1 MHVLEQKELFFFF
14 RISVPLVG
22 GEFIHSLK
30 FQKDI
35 PTKEMHSI
43 ALIIVHV
50 KNWPQRSKR
59 FNQLLK
65 SKIQPLTARADRLTY

>member
-1 MHVLEQKELFFFF
+1 MKKRMRHFTHVLELKDFFLNSKKIF
-14 RISVPLVG
+14 
-22 GEFIHSLK
+22 
-30 FQKDI
+30 

-59 FNQLLK
+59 FNQPLK
-65 SKIQPLTARADRLTY
+65 SKIQLQTAHADRLTY